1 MSGTPFLFEVPK
13 THPGRADKLKAFKLR
28 QGIWTWH
35 CKDFRREDHPWEAL
49 LVPRARRRLA
59 GYDGIAESDEPE
71 ALIMNYCRLLEEWGL
86 LVSGETE
93 LQAVRNLCAANE
105 IPSP

>member
-1 MSGTPFLFEVPK
+1 MSSTPFLFEVPK
-13 THPGRADKLKAFKLR
+13 THPGRVDRLKALKKR

-35 CKDFRREDHPWEAL
+35 CKEFRREDHPWEAL

-59 GYDGIAESDEPE
+59 GYSGTAESDAPE
-71 ALIMNYCRLLEEWGL
+71 DLIMNYCRLLEEAGL

-93 LQAVRNLCAANE
+93 LQAVRALCIANNMT
-105 IPSP
+105 PP